1 MVKADFDLSFKK
13 LFSKIKDKPLKE
25 RIIKQFLKIKE
36 NPKVGKPMKYSR
48 RGTREVYIKPFR
60 LAYLYIEEE
69 DKVIFM
75 DLYHKDKQ

>member
-75 DLYHKDKQ
+75 V